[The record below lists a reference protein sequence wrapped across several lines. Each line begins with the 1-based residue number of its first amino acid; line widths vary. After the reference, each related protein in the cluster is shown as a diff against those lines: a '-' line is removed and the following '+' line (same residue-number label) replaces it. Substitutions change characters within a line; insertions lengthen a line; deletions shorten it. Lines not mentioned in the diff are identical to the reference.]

1 MPYYRKGFF
10 AIITSFLLIVIIIF
24 SLIALFQFSGISLK
38 INKDVNRN
46 VDYSV
51 NANLFK
57 DKLLYCHAVT
67 YLVEEKL
74 INGQCGELFEGIKGY
89 RVERQL
95 SIDCE
100 KKAWDFG
107 KVDENLGN
115 YIFWVTLR
123 GSDYNNCLAKLI
135 VYY

>member
-10 AIITSFLLIVIIIF
+10 AIITSFLLIIIIIF

-38 INKDVNRN
+38 INKDINRN

-57 DKLLYCHAVT
+57 EKLLGCHEIT
-67 YLVEEKL
+67 YLSEEKL
-74 INGQCGELFEGIKGY
+74 IKRQCTGLFEGIKGY
-89 RVERQL
+89 RVERQE
-95 SIDCE
+95 SNYCE

-107 KVDENLGN
+107 QVDENLGN
-115 YIFWVTLR
+115 YVFWVTLR
-123 GSDYNNCLAKLI
+123 SSDYTNCLSKLI
-135 VYY
+135 VFY